1 MNLELYRVPVERLRR
16 TCKPEELDFFTTTE
30 DVPPLDGFIGQER
43 AVRAMQF
50 GLAMDAPCYN
60 IFVVGQPGTGKST
73 YVQAVVTQAA
83 TKRSQPSDWCY
94 IHNFT
99 EPDRPLAIALPA
111 GEGRGLQK
119 NMEEFMSDLRV
130 ALPKAFEGGDYEQQ
144 KSAIEQSVNQ
154 KMAGHFQKLEEEAVE
169 AGFNVKQTPK
179 GVVFIPLKDGEPLSQ
194 EDYEKLP
201 AQERWDMEE
210 EGRKLKKRLEDIF
223 LTGRMLEK
231 QAKEQI
237 DELEKQIALF
247 AAGPLIGKLQEKYKD
262 YPAIL
267 NYLEIVLK
275 DVTDKLELF
284 KGPEHHPAQPP
295 LQLSQEETDPF
306 NRYKVNLFVNN
317 GQNGGAPVVIEPSS
331 SYYNLFGKIEYRSQV
346 LAMSTDFL
354 MVKPGAMHRANG
366 GYLILQAKDILSDP
380 LIWNTLKKAL
390 KYRQAMV
397 ENIGEQYRLVPT
409 ATLRPEP
416 ISLNVKVILIGSPA
430 LYHLL
435 YSLDEDF
442 QKLFKV
448 KVDFDTE
455 MPRTLENLRQYAS
468 FVSSVCR
475 RENLKHFSREGLA
488 RLIEHCSRLAGDQN
502 KLSTRF
508 NEVVEI
514 IIEAAA
520 CASLENSRYVE
531 SAHVNEAIREKIYR
545 SNRIEEKL
553 QEMVLQETIM
563 INTQGA
569 VVGQVNGLS
578 VISSGDYTF
587 GRPMRITARTYMG
600 RGGVIHIE
608 RETNMSGNIHNKGV
622 LTLGGYLGGKFAQGR
637 PLGVTAQITF
647 EQLYD
652 GVEGDSASSAELY
665 AILSSMADL
674 PLKQGLAV
682 TGSVNQFGEIQPI
695 GGATEKIEGFFDLC
709 RAKGLSGDQ
718 GVIIPVQNLGNLML
732 KEDVVEA
739 VRNNLFHI
747 YAVKNIEEGIELLS
761 GLPAGQA
768 GEDGNYP
775 EGTVFCLVNH
785 KINEYNDVARNAGA
799 AARRRKTAGSV
810 NKKAPSSGTV

>member
-1 MNLELYRVPVERLRR
+1 MKNLELHRVPVERLRR
-16 TCKPEELDFFTTTE
+16 TCKPEELDFCMTTE

-60 IFVVGQPGTGKST
+60 IFVVGRPGTGKST
-73 YVQAVVTQAA
+73 YVQAVVAQTAS
-83 TKRSQPSDWCY
+83 KRSQPSDWCY
-94 IHNFT
+94 IYNFA
-99 EPDRPLAIALPA
+99 EPDRPLAVALPA
-111 GEGRGLQK
+111 GEGRGFQK
-119 NMEEFMSDLRV
+119 SMEEFVSDLRV

-144 KSAIEQSVNQ
+144 KDAIVQSVSQ
-154 KMAGHFQKLEEEAVE
+154 KMAGYFQQLEEEAGE
-169 AGFNVKQTPK
+169 AGFNVKQTSK

-201 AQERWDMEE
+201 PQQRWDMEE
-210 EGRKLKKRLEDIF
+210 KGRKLRKKLEGAF
-223 LTGRMLEK
+223 HTGRMLEK

-247 AAGPLIGKLQEKYKD
+247 AAGPLLGKLQEKYKEF
-262 YPAIL
+262 PAVL

-275 DVTDKLELF
+275 DLTGKLDLF
-284 KGPEHHPAQPP
+284 KSSESHPAQQL
-295 LQLSQEETDPF
+295 LQISQEEVDPF

-317 GQNGGAPVVIEPSS
+317 GLNGGAPVVIEPSS

-346 LAMSTDFL
+346 LSMNTDFM
-354 MVKPGAMHRANG
+354 MVKPGAIHRANG
-366 GYLILQAKDILSDP
+366 GYLILQAKDVLADP
-380 LIWNTLKKAL
+380 FIWDTLKKAL

-416 ISLNVKVILIGSPA
+416 IPLNVKVIMIGNPV

-455 MPRTLENLRQYAS
+455 MLRSPENLRHYAS

-475 RENLKHFSREGLA
+475 RENLKHFSRDGLA
-488 RLIEHCSRLAGDQN
+488 RLIEHCSRLAGAQD

-508 NEVVEI
+508 NEVVEVVS
-514 IIEAAA
+514 EAAA
-520 CASLENSRYVE
+520 WAKVENSRYVE
-531 SAHVNEAIREKIYR
+531 SSHVNKAIKEKIYR

-563 INTQGA
+563 INTDGA

-578 VISSGDYTF
+578 ISSSGDYTF
-587 GRPMRITARTYMG
+587 GRPIRITARTYMG
-600 RGGVIHIE
+600 RGGVINIE
-608 RETNMSGNIHNKGV
+608 RETNLSGNIHNKGV
-622 LTLGGYLGGKFAQGR
+622 LTLGGYLGGKFAQGK

-665 AILSSMADL
+665 AILSSLAGL

-718 GVIIPVQNLGNLML
+718 GVVIPVQNLSNLML

-739 VRNNLFHI
+739 VKNDLFHI
-747 YAVKNIEEGIELLS
+747 YAVRNIEEGIELLS
-761 GLPAGQA
+761 GVPAGQP

-775 EGTVFCLVNH
+775 DGTVFRLVDQ
-785 KINEYNDVARNAGA
+785 KIHAYNEGLRKAGA
-799 AARRRKTAGSV
+799 NTRRKKTAGQV
-810 NKKAPSSGTV
+810 K